1 MIDGRDPAALAVLA
15 EDRYR
20 KALESPDERLSRRAA
35 RARTY
40 AELTTKLVA
49 ESESMTTLLN
59 IVAGVILEAVLEDAT
74 LEATRVQAEV
84 AQDRAAFQAGVLAA
98 VERAVRSIKP

>member
-15 EDRYR
+15 ADRYQ
-20 KALESPDERLSRRAA
+20 KALEAADPRMSRRAA

-40 AELTTKLVA
+40 AELAARLVTDA
-49 ESESMTTLLN
+49 SGKTLLN
-59 IVAGVILEAVLEDAT
+59 IVAGVILEAVLEDAA